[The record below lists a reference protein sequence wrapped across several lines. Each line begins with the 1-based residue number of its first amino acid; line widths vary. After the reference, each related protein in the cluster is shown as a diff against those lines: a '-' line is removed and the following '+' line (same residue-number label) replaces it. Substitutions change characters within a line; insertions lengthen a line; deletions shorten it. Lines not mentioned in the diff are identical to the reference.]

1 MGFNCNPDYAL
12 NQRNQA
18 LLEMIETTNLA
29 LEDDLKKEDAENNQ
43 GKNTKTQNQY
53 GVDHLFNIG
62 ADPKYKGT

>member
-1 MGFNCNPDYAL
+1 
-12 NQRNQA
+12 
-18 LLEMIETTNLA
+18 MIETTNLA